1 MLVTQFV
8 LLNVVVAVLMK
19 HLEDAKEE
27 ISLTSSRAGELEN
40 TLTTITGGGDRQ
52 DGQGNQSV
60 SDAVSRPNKKATT
73 VIPVSDGLQRQGPHD
88 SESSLSSFEYNV
100 KSQPT
105 SDSSRHRLPSVS
117 KTQSNWCTGQATLR
131 LPPIGSQSRAVNEI
145 SGASEKIDS
154 LTSELPEKSPESDKS
169 ESNSTDGHISPRAP
183 IYVMS
188 EDSTEIYDSNMEVD
202 REPSKVFRPVE
213 NRPTTRTPSPHSSS
227 EEEGKKKFFKKP
239 FRKSET
245 KRARSSSKIEP
256 EATVSVPDTKPA
268 KQGKQEIKSPK
279 HDARWA
285 SPATSSNVQ
294 QQQGEDIELNP
305 AIKPLE
311 DEEKDKSYQVQSY
324 V

>member
-27 ISLTSSRAGELEN
+27 IPVTSLRAGELEN
-40 TLTTITGGGDRQ
+40 PVTTRTGEEDRQ
-52 DGQGNQSV
+52 DGQGNQGVGDPV
-60 SDAVSRPNKKATT
+60 SGPNKKATC
-73 VIPVSDGLQRQGPHD
+73 VISVSADLHRQRPND
-88 SESSLSSFEYNV
+88 SESSLSSFEYTV

-105 SDSSRHRLPSVS
+105 SASPRHRLPPVS
-117 KTQSNWCTGQATLR
+117 KTQSSCCTGQATQLR
-131 LPPIGSQSRAVNEI
+131 LPPIGSQSRDLNEI
-145 SGASEKIDS
+145 NGGSEKIDS
-154 LTSELPEKSPESDKS
+154 FTSELPEKSPESVSS
-169 ESNSTDGHISPRAP
+169 ESKSTDGHVSPRAP

-213 NRPTTRTPSPHSSS
+213 NRQAPRTPSPHSSS

-245 KRARSSSKIEP
+245 KRNSSKIEP
-256 EATVSVPDTKPA
+256 EAAVGVPDTKPA
-268 KQGKQEIKSPK
+268 KQGKQEIKLPK
-279 HDARWA
+279 HDAQWA
-285 SPATSSNVQ
+285 SPVTSSNVQ
-294 QQQGEDIELNP
+294 QQKGQEIQLNP
-305 AIKPLE
+305 VTKPAK
-311 DEEKDKSYQVQSY
+311 DEEQDKSYQVQSY